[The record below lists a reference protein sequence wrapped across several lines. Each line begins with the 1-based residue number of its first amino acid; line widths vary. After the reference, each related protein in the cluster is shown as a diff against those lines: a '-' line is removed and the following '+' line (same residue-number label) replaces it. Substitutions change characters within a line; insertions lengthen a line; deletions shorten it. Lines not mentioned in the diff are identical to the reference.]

1 MSLVQFIEESPRN
14 QGIWVVYKCN
24 GKCNLLLDP
33 CATNSI
39 PSDRLHAEIIK
50 PVKMNFTQRIVK
62 AELDTQK
69 LCCKVGEAIAIV
81 DRSLGLDFL
90 ESYKCLIDGFWK
102 RMYVQGLEHN
112 LELYKSSNCY
122 LIGLCKTIQVEVLM
136 LYLWSR
142 FQQGDW
148 TSAAY
153 EEITPSRKIK
163 GSDEVPQSGTFH
175 LESLHQE
182 KLMCK
187 RIGRKIHPGDF
198 SFRKWI
204 KKLKEL
210 TGRKTYQFYQRF
222 ANLRQRSGAKWQFF
236 YCQRSALEKNL
247 QKIDEETQ
255 TDEVQAR
262 KIHVKII
269 RGIIKF

>member
-24 GKCNLLLDP
+24 GKCNLLLDT

-142 FQQGDW
+142 FQQGD
-148 TSAAY
+148 
-153 EEITPSRKIK
+153 
-163 GSDEVPQSGTFH
+163 
-175 LESLHQE
+175 
-182 KLMCK
+182 
-187 RIGRKIHPGDF
+187 
-198 SFRKWI
+198 
-204 KKLKEL
+204 
-210 TGRKTYQFYQRF
+210 
-222 ANLRQRSGAKWQFF
+222 
-236 YCQRSALEKNL
+236 
-247 QKIDEETQ
+247 
-255 TDEVQAR
+255 
-262 KIHVKII
+262 
-269 RGIIKF
+269 